1 MKKKMMRKFLSLF
14 MTMML
19 ILSAFAT
26 PVFATGGIMGEVF
39 GVSQVTPTITDGE
52 IKDMASEVLGIVK
65 YVGLAIAMGMV
76 LYAGMKYMMSAANE
90 KAELKNS
97 SIRLVIGAVII
108 AGASVMFPAFW
119 DVFSKIAE

>member
-19 ILSAFAT
+19 ILATFAT

-39 GVSQVTPTITDGE
+39 GVSEVTPTITDGE
-52 IKDMASEVLGIVK
+52 IKDMASEVLGIIK

>member
-19 ILSAFAT
+19 ILGTFAT
-26 PVFATGGIMGEVF
+26 PVLAAGSIMGEVF
-39 GVSQVTPTITDGE
+39 GGAQVTPTITDND
-52 IKDMASEVLGIVK
+52 INKMVSEVLGIVK
-65 YVGLAIAMGMV
+65 YVGVAIAIGMF
-76 LYAGMKYMMSAANE
+76 LYAGIKYMMSAANE

-97 SIRLVIGAVII
+97 SIRLIIGAIII

-119 DVFSKIAE
+119 EIFSKISE